1 MTPSP
6 APSNAAA
13 NLDRWA
19 EVTALV
25 IELRKALLRPECEE
39 DEAERS
45 VWSELRDLK
54 EQAWTRSRF

>member
-1 MTPSP
+1 MTTAS
-6 APSNAAA
+6 APPEAAA

-39 DEAERS
+39 GEAARK
-45 VWSELRDLK
+45 VWSDLRELK
-54 EQAWTRSRF
+54 EKAWTNSLS